1 MRRIWDPDRDTN
13 YYFGLVLLIGASL
26 TLVWAIWREAFDPGD
41 FLVYFLIYGC
51 GYILLFRSDTE
62 FRLKNLEEEVT
73 QLAAR
78 VKELST
84 DLAPGERYA
93 PEENGDSSQTERPG
107 VGELFQELWGETTDL
122 EKAPAIQDEIV
133 EQGDKG
139 EE

>member
-13 YYFGLVLLIGASL
+13 YYFGLVMLIGASL

-62 FRLKNLEEEVT
+62 LRLKKLEEEVT
-73 QLAAR
+73 RIADR
-78 VKELST
+78 VKELSA
-84 DLAPGERYA
+84 DLAPAERYTL
-93 PEENGDSSQTERPG
+93 EENGENSPTERPSA
-107 VGELFQELWGETTDL
+107 GELFQELWGETTDL
-122 EKAPAIQDEIV
+122 EKAPV
-133 EQGDKG
+133 S